1 MNTTKNPWER
11 FRFEFALYIN
21 EQSKDDNKKP
31 IICKR
36 KFDIRDYNKEVI
48 RSTEIK
54 ELSDRLTS
62 MNTERMGLIPNYLK
76 KISKRQCWS
85 EYNPYRIVETEV
97 ENKKLFDNEDV
108 FTFEIRVDD
117 KSIIKSSFSA
127 NWFQKDVR
135 YGVDIREIIPEII
148 KEIDYFFT
156 RDTYTLPYSTKG

>member
-36 KFDIRDYNKEVI
+36 KFEIRDYNKEVI

>member
-62 MNTERMGLIPNYLK
+62 MNMERMGLIPNYLK

-85 EYNPYRIVETEV
+85 EYNH
-97 ENKKLFDNEDV
+97 L
-108 FTFEIRVDD
+108 
-117 KSIIKSSFSA
+117 
-127 NWFQKDVR
+127 
-135 YGVDIREIIPEII
+135 
-148 KEIDYFFT
+148 
-156 RDTYTLPYSTKG
+156 

>member
-62 MNTERMGLIPNYLK
+62 MNMERMGLIPNYLK

>member
-1 MNTTKNPWER
+1 MKTIKNPWER

-21 EQSKDDNKKP
+21 EQSNDDNKKP

-108 FTFEIRVDD
+108 FTFEIRIDD
-117 KSIIKSSFSA
+117 KSVIKSSFSA